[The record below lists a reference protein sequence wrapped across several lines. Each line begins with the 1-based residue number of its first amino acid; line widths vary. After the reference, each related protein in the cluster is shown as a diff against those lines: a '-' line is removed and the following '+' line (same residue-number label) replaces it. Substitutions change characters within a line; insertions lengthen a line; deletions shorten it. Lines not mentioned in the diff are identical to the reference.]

1 MQNNANEMAVF
12 NTAIYV
18 RLSKEDIVAAQ
29 SGRESNSIT
38 NQKQLILDFLKDKP
52 EFNIVSIR
60 IDDGYTGT
68 NFDRP
73 AFQRMLNDIKAGR
86 INCVVVKDLS
96 RFGREYINSG
106 KYIHRLFPVLGVRLI
121 AINDN
126 IDTITRDESSE
137 FSITLKNLMNDNYSR
152 DISVKV
158 RSQLQVK
165 RKHGD
170 FICPFAPYGYQK
182 CEGNHNRIE
191 PDPYAA
197 TVVQDIFNW
206 KIQGMTNNGIAIRLA
221 ESGILAP
228 LEYKRHKGEPL
239 FSGFKMKLIFIS
251 VSENLHIHIFGAVLG
266 STGAQPVKTQTIL
279 IVAAGIVFVF
289 SAGIKFTENKFPVIT
304 TLIGVIVYRYASSVI
319 FYPYGM
325 VFISGN
331 FYFISVTFPCFV
343 YRVAEYFKNGMFAA
357 FKTIGTENYA
367 RS

>member
-1 MQNNANEMAVF
+1 
-12 NTAIYV
+12 
-18 RLSKEDIVAAQ
+18 
-29 SGRESNSIT
+29 
-38 NQKQLILDFLKDKP
+38 
-52 EFNIVSIR
+52 
-60 IDDGYTGT
+60 
-68 NFDRP
+68 
-73 AFQRMLNDIKAGR
+73 MLNDIKAGR

-206 KIQGMTNNGIAIRLA
+206 KIQGMTNNGIATRLA

-239 FSGFKMKLIFIS
+239 FSGFKMKERCEWTAQAVARILTNPIYIGTLRQGLRRRPNYKIKKSIPTEENEWVVIHDAHEPVVTKRTFYLAQKALLIDTRAAPRATTVYPLSGLLECGECGNAVTRSTINNGYKLYSYFRCS
-251 VSENLHIHIFGAVLG
+251 VRTKEDRCELKQVPEAQLSLIHI
-266 STGAQPVKTQTIL
+266 
-279 IVAAGIVFVF
+279 
-289 SAGIKFTENKFPVIT
+289 
-304 TLIGVIVYRYASSVI
+304 
-319 FYPYGM
+319 
-325 VFISGN
+325 
-331 FYFISVTFPCFV
+331 
-343 YRVAEYFKNGMFAA
+343 
-357 FKTIGTENYA
+357 
-367 RS
+367 